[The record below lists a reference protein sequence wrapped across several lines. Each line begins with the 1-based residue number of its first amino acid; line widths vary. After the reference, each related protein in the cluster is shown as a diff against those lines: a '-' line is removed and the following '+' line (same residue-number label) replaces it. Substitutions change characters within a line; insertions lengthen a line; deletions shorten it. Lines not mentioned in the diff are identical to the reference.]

1 MNSPMEQSNNN
12 SIESIWIKYYDQLL
26 NFILKR
32 VSDKATAEDILQNV
46 FLKIISNI
54 DSLHDSTKLK
64 NWLFQISRNAI
75 IDYFRKSIKT
85 ESIYS
90 DLPEEADEKE
100 SELMEEVGNWISPFI
115 SRLPKKYQEALNLSE
130 INGMSQKDL
139 ATHLG
144 ISYAGAKA
152 RVQRGRAMLKKE
164 LTQCCHFH
172 ADKYGSI
179 LDVYPKTSDCD
190 NCND

>member
-1 MNSPMEQSNNN
+1 MNRPMEQSNNN

-54 DSLHDSTKLK
+54 DTLHDSTKLK
-64 NWLFQISRNAI
+64 NWLFQITRNAI
-75 IDYFRKSIKT
+75 IDHFRKPIKT

-115 SRLPKKYQEALNLSE
+115 GRLPKKYQEALNLSE
-130 INGMSQKDL
+130 LDGMSQKDL

-144 ISYAGAKA
+144 ISYSGAKA

-164 LTQCCHFH
+164 LMECCHFH
-172 ADKYGSI
+172 SDKYGSI
-179 LDVYPKTSDCD
+179 LDVNPKTSDCD